1 MKKILLGFL
10 LISSIGIAESI
21 PAIPIIPILPP
32 IEGEVGKPD
41 VPTLPTEDKIESD
54 GRIRKLEKNTTVLMN
69 VQLKVEVPLEII
81 SDVDIEAMVIDDM
94 KLEIPF
100 EIELNKKP
108 EKKDYYK
115 IKFSENKID
124 IDSDGQIDTTIYTP
138 PYINTKIVKDNM
150 VYIDGAKI
158 SKEGKHSR
166 KVYMTV
172 EVRE

>member
-1 MKKILLGFL
+1 MKKIAIALFLIINTLGM
-10 LISSIGIAESI
+10 AESI
-21 PAIPIIPILPP
+21 PAIPIIPIKPP
-32 IEGEVGKPD
+32 ITEGEKPD
-41 VPTLPTEDKIESD
+41 NPTLPTEDKVEAD
-54 GRIRKLEKNTTVLMN
+54 GRIRKLEQNTTIMMN
-69 VQLKVEVPLEII
+69 IQLKVEVPLEIV
-81 SDVDIEAMVIDDM
+81 SDVDINAMVIDDM

-108 EKKDYYK
+108 DKKDYYK

-138 PYINTKIVKDNM
+138 PYINTQIVKDNM

-158 SKEGKHSR
+158 SKEGKHTR

>member
-1 MKKILLGFL
+1 MKKIAIALFL
-10 LISSIGIAESI
+10 IINTLGIAESI
-21 PAIPIIPILPP
+21 PAIPIIPIKPP
-32 IEGEVGKPD
+32 ITEGEKPD
-41 VPTLPTEDKIESD
+41 NPTLPTEDRVEAD
-54 GRIRKLEKNTTVLMN
+54 GRVRKLEQNTTILMN
-69 VQLKVEVPLEII
+69 VQLKVEVPLEIV

-108 EKKDYYK
+108 DKQDYYK

>member
-1 MKKILLGFL
+1 MKKLIMLFMV
-10 LISSIGIAESI
+10 ISSIGMAKSI
-21 PAIPIIPILPP
+21 PAIPIIPINPP
-32 IEGEVGKPD
+32 TENKPD
-41 VPTLPTEDKIESD
+41 VPTLPTEDKVEAD
-54 GRIRKLEKNTTVLMN
+54 GRIRKLEQNTTILIN
-69 VQLKVEVPLEII
+69 VQLKVEVPLEIV
-81 SDVDIEAMVIDDM
+81 SDVDINAMVIDDM

-108 EKKDYYK
+108 DKKDYYK

-138 PYINTKIVKDNM
+138 PYINTQIVKDNM

-158 SKEGKHSR
+158 SKEGKHTR